1 MRGRRGAPCRT
12 TGTCAARRSSPRR
25 TALEGDRPARCRPAI
40 ARLRSSHP
48 PVGPNRSSV
57 DRGGVVAQA
66 DEQVGGSLDEGR
78 RPADEDPWPL
88 RRCRADM
95 AEHVRVDPARE
106 ARPAGGRLARE
117 RLMHGEPVAG
127 GEPSPARRG
136 TGRRRSTA
144 RTPAAACLRCSSA
157 PHGGAP
163 SPSAARARIP
173 RRRAAADR
181 RPGCARRSTR
191 RSGRAAPAHHRDRA
205 RRSDTARPRRPR
217 VVRPS
222 ARALR
227 PPAPRRSSTSAVP
240 GSRPRRSGARRRAG
254 RRRVRASRARRGPAS
269 SRGASR
275 RSRR

>member
-1 MRGRRGAPCRT
+1 M
-12 TGTCAARRSSPRR
+12 SWPRP
-25 TALEGDRPARCRPAI
+25 T
-40 ARLRSSHP
+40 H
-48 PVGPNRSSV
+48 
-57 DRGGVVAQA
+57 
-66 DEQVGGSLDEGR
+66 QVGGSLDEGR

-95 AEHVRVDPARE
+95 AEHVGVDPARE
-106 ARPAGGRLARE
+106 AGPAGGRLARE
-117 RLMHGEPVAG
+117 RLMHCEPVAG
-127 GEPSPARRG
+127 GEPCQLVAVQDVVARPRGQQQPRVDGARR
-136 TGRRRSTA
+136 
-144 RTPAAACLRCSSA
+144 A

-163 SPSAARARIP
+163 SPSAARARSP
-173 RRRAAADR
+173 RRGAAADR

-191 RSGRAAPAHHRDRA
+191 RSGRAAPARHRDRA

-227 PPAPRRSSTSAVP
+227 PPVTRRSSRSVVP

-275 RSRR
+275 RARR